1 MLYQH
6 ELGWAEQMVSIAITG
21 SPAVGKSA
29 LANLLET
36 DGWNVESVSNL
47 ATQFSCEG
55 DYDKMMDSVEIDI
68 HKLTENFIPNSDQ
81 NTIIDG
87 HLSHFLEV
95 DAIIVLRCEPAK
107 LRARLESRDYSEAKI
122 NANVEWE
129 LIAGTWSEIV
139 EFEIS
144 VPILELDSSMLLPDE
159 MVGRVKSWVD
169 SDFTTDLAAIS
180 NAIDWIS

>member
-1 MLYQH
+1 MYQH
-6 ELGWAEQMVSIAITG
+6 ELGGAEQMVSIAITG

-29 LANLLET
+29 LAGLLET
-36 DGWNVESVSNL
+36 DGWNVESVADL
-47 ATQFSCEG
+47 AKQHSCEG
-55 DYDKMMDSVEIDI
+55 DYDDIMDSVEIDI
-68 HKLTENFIPNSDQ
+68 HKLAENFISTSDQ
-81 NTIIDG
+81 NTVIDG

-107 LRARLESRDYSEAKI
+107 LRTRLEARDYSEAKV

-129 LIAGTWSEIV
+129 LIAGTWAEIA

-144 VPILELDSSMLLPDE
+144 VPILELDSSILSPEE
-159 MVGRVKSWVD
+159 MVDRVKSWVD
-169 SDFTTDLAAIS
+169 SDLTTDLATIS